1 MTNEKPGDRRAVAYI
16 RVSTTAQ
23 DQFSPDAQLARCKD
37 YAEEHGLEIK
47 KEYREAASG
56 WKANARV
63 EYFKMIEYIETE
75 KIPHLIFYLPDRI
88 ARNTDDWKPLRETGV
103 RHHDTVKN
111 DSFSPL
117 DPKDYKK
124 RREFERALISA
135 AEDSDDTRERVNTA
149 YANKVSKGLYPH
161 SLPLGFNRVYDTVNG
176 KLAKRIE
183 IDPIR
188 GPMIQ
193 QMFRLFA
200 TGTYTRKQ
208 IATKMRDLGLRSR
221 KGNTISVSQIEK
233 YLKDIKYTGQQFRWK
248 GEGPQDWNDNCPPL
262 ISRALFNEVQAVF
275 EAKRTVHRRGPD
287 YKYRGLFTCGVC
299 GCAYIQEDKV
309 WHYYRCTYQRK
320 ACNKLGSPRLKESE
334 LDLLLE
340 TAIDMLDFEPEVY
353 EWVKGEVE
361 ETFRLNRETEAVERT
376 RLEAELKALAEER
389 ARALQAFT
397 KGIVAD
403 EGLVR
408 EEINRLNDRKARIDV
423 RLKELDTGEELI
435 IRNSLDTLGIL
446 NDFKNQYLSADP
458 EKRRRMNF
466 LLFRKI
472 SVQPLKQSKKELLVD
487 PKRALLLGEY
497 PLEIEWNEPFNW
509 LFEGKFTRELGRL
522 ADAAVTEDMMLG
534 WMKKPALQEEKGMWR
549 AGEDSNLRP

>member
-1 MTNEKPGDRRAVAYI
+1 MTNEKASDRLAVAYI

-23 DQFSPDAQLARCKD
+23 DQFSPGAQRKRCNE
-37 YAEEHGLEIK
+37 YAEEHGLHIE
-47 KEYREAASG
+47 KEFREAASG
-56 WKANARV
+56 WKPDARL
-63 EYFKMIEYIETE
+63 EYFKMIEYIEAE

-88 ARNTDDWKPLRETGV
+88 ARNTDDWKPLRDTNV

-111 DSFSPL
+111 DSFCPL

-161 SLPLGFNRVYDTVNG
+161 SLPLGFNRIYDTVNG
-176 KLAKRIE
+176 KLTKRIE

-188 GPMIQ
+188 GPMLQ
-193 QMFRLFA
+193 TMFRLFA
-200 TGTYTRKQ
+200 TGTYTRKS
-208 IATKMRDLGLRSR
+208 ITAKMRDMGLRSR

-233 YLKDIKYTGQQFRWK
+233 YLKDVKYTGQQFRWK
-248 GEGPQDWNDNCPPL
+248 GEGPQDWHDNCPPL

-287 YKYRGLFTCGVC
+287 YKYRGLFTCGLC

-340 TAIDMLDFEPEVY
+340 TAIGMLDFEPSVY

-376 RLEAELKALAEER
+376 RLEAELKSLVEER
-389 ARALQAFT
+389 ARTLQAFT

-423 RLKELDTGEELI
+423 RLKELDTAEEVI
-435 IRNSLDTLGIL
+435 IQNSLDTLGIL
-446 NDFKNQYLSADP
+446 KDFKNQYLSADP
-458 EKRRRMNF
+458 QKRRRMNF

-472 SVQPLKQSKKELLVD
+472 AVHPLKQSKKELLAD
-487 PKRALLLGEY
+487 PKRALLLEQY
-497 PLEIEWNEPFNW
+497 PLEIEWNEPFDW
-509 LFEGKFTRELGRL
+509 LFEGKFIRELGRL
-522 ADAAVTEDMMLG
+522 ADEAMTEDQMLR
-534 WMKKPALQEEKGMWR
+534 WMKKPPYPAENELER
-549 AGEDSNLRP
+549 A